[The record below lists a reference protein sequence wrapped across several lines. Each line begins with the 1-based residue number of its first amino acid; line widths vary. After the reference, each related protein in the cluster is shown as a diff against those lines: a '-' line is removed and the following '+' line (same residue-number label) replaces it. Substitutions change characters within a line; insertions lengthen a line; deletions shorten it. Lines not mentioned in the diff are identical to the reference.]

1 MIKLNLETSTKEH
14 ELIKK
19 YLEENVSEVLANKIN
34 NGTDYIKN
42 NSHLINKKDLK
53 GFMKFANDEAR
64 KAAEKGANCACI
76 EDNVVFGWA
85 IHYFEEDSIV
95 GTLYNL
101 DGTEYKEKAS
111 SKPNHEIKKVEVKKP
126 EKQPDLFDFMITP
139 TKQEEVEDEIT
150 PDYIEEDPHAD
161 IFDDDI
167 PYIEPTK
174 PKEIVIENI
183 TIDTETGEVLEN
195 NDELFNKLN
204 SLLNG
209 NLIKE

>member
-1 MIKLNLETSTKEH
+1 
-14 ELIKK
+14 
-19 YLEENVSEVLANKIN
+19 
-34 NGTDYIKN
+34 
-42 NSHLINKKDLK
+42 
-53 GFMKFANDEAR
+53 MKFANDEAR
-64 KAAEKGANCACI
+64 KVAEKDANCACI

-85 IHYFEEDSIV
+85 IHYFEEDSII

>member
-19 YLEENVSEVLANKIN
+19 YLEDNVSEVLANKIN

-64 KAAEKGANCACI
+64 KVVEKGANCACI

-85 IHYFEEDSIV
+85 IHYFEEDSII

-101 DGTEYKEKAS
+101 DGTEYKEKTS
-111 SKPNHEIKKVEVKKP
+111 SKPNHEIKKGEVK
-126 EKQPDLFDFMITP
+126 
-139 TKQEEVEDEIT
+139 
-150 PDYIEEDPHAD
+150 
-161 IFDDDI
+161 
-167 PYIEPTK
+167 
-174 PKEIVIENI
+174 
-183 TIDTETGEVLEN
+183 
-195 NDELFNKLN
+195 
-204 SLLNG
+204 
-209 NLIKE
+209 